1 MKPAQMDDTMQTI
14 GKYLLLFLLTAA
26 AVGCNAT
33 EDGIVWWG
41 DAIEGSG
48 TAQTDVRGLPP
59 ITGVKLST
67 IGVLTIEI
75 GDRNELRIEADDNLL
90 QYFVTKVDDGI
101 LTIKPEDGIG
111 FRTHL
116 PIRYTLTVP
125 ALSSLRT
132 TSSGDIVAP
141 ILNAEHFEAEC
152 SSSGD
157 IRIKGIKARKIEL
170 KSSSSGDLRIGG
182 VRSQRLEMRLSS
194 SGDCRIND
202 GNTQRLEATLSSSG
216 DLDVSAVKAEQA
228 IVRTSSSGDARV
240 WVTERLRASSSSS
253 GDILYRGD
261 PRLEARESS
270 SGDIRK
276 L

>member
-1 MKPAQMDDTMQTI
+1 MQTI
-14 GKYLLLFLLTAA
+14 GKYLLLLMFATAA
-26 AVGCNAT
+26 AGCNAT
-33 EDGIVWWG
+33 EDGIVWLG
-41 DAIEGSG
+41 DGMDGSG
-48 TAQTDVRGLPP
+48 TEGSDVRSLPS

-75 GDRNELRIEADDNLL
+75 GDRSELRIEADDNLL
-90 QYFVTKVDDGI
+90 QYFVSEVDDGI
-101 LTIKPEDGIG
+101 LTIKTENGIG
-111 FRTHL
+111 LRTHM
-116 PIRYTLTVP
+116 PVRYTLTVP

-132 TSSGDIVAP
+132 TSSGDIFAP
-141 ILNAEHFEAEC
+141 ILSGEHFHASC

-157 IRIKGIKARKIEL
+157 IRIKGIKAREIDL
-170 KSSSSGDLRIGG
+170 SSSSSGDLRIGG
-182 VRSQRLEMRLSS
+182 VKTQHLEVKLSS

-202 GNTQRLEATLSSSG
+202 GHAQRLEVSLSSSG
-216 DLDVSAVKAEQA
+216 DFDASEVETREAV
-228 IVRTSSSGDARV
+228 VRTSSSGDARV

-261 PRLEARESS
+261 PRVEARESS